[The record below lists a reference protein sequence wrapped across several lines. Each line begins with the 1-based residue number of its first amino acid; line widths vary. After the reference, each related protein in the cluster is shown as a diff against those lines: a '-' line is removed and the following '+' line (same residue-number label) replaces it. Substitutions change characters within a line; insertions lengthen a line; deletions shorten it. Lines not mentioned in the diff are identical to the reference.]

1 MVIFL
6 LALLAEIRVARIRR
20 IRNPRVVEL
29 HVAGRLMTA
38 ADLGRL
44 ERACAAGLTDAPAR
58 VALDVQDVTSIDRAA
73 EIFLARLRDRGAF
86 VSKACRSQRDNPPV
100 KETEGPGAASATAHA
115 TMKGRK

>member
-6 LALLAEIRVARIRR
+6 LAKIGVARIRR

-29 HVAGRLMTA
+29 HVAGRLTA

-86 VSKACRSQRDNPPV
+86 VSKACRSQSENPPV
-100 KETEGPGAASATAHA
+100 KETEES
-115 TMKGRK
+115 